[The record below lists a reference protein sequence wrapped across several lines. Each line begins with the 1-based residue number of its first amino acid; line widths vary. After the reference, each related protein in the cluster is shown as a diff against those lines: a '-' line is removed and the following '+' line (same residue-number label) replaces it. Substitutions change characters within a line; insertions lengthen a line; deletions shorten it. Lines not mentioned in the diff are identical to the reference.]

1 MLKTY
6 QKKKLTKMSR
16 KSRKRELFPLNL
28 VSLDLVSF
36 PNLVSLFFSSEN
48 EIRLTGRLTG
58 IYDIGGKS
66 LDYKKKDDEK

>member
-48 EIRLTGRLTG
+48 EIKLTAES
-58 IYDIGGKS
+58 IYDNGRKS
-66 LDYKKKDDEK
+66 LDYKKEG